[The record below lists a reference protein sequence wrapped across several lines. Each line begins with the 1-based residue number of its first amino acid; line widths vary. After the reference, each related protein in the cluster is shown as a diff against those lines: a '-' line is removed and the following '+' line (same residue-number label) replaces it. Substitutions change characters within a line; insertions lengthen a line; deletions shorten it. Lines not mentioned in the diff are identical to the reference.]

1 MPAETENPASPADAG
16 DAFAFGSLGRLAPSW
31 WVDEGQ
37 TQEQLEAAD
46 PFMGEEQALETFLE
60 WVDARGITPWPHQED
75 ALLALAAGNHVI
87 LGTPTGSGKSLVA
100 EGMCFLGLA
109 TGKRCYY
116 TAPIKALV
124 SEKFFHMVD
133 IFGRENVGM
142 ITGDSSIN
150 TDAPILCCTAE
161 ILANVALRE
170 GAEADVG
177 CVAMDEFHFYGDPD
191 RGWAWQVPLIT
202 MTNTQFLLMSATLG
216 DTSAIAA
223 ALKERTGRTVDVI
236 AHAPRPVPLTY
247 QYTLDAPEATVELG
261 LRKGE
266 APLYIVHFSQD
277 EALGTARNLASYGVS
292 TKEQR
297 EALKDAVKGTKF
309 TTPFGKILQ
318 RLLQAGVGVH
328 HAGMLPRYR
337 LLVERLAQQGLL
349 PVICGT
355 DTLGVGINVPIHTVL
370 LTQLTKFDGVKMR
383 RLRSREFHQIVGR
396 AGRAGFDTEGMV
408 IALAPE
414 FEIENHKAMVK
425 AGDDPKKLR
434 KLKKK
439 KPPEGFVSWNQQTF
453 EHLIE
458 KPPETLVPRMRIT
471 HSMVLSVVSRGGD
484 ARENVRQ
491 LIADSAQTPEEKAQL
506 NARAD
511 EIFATL
517 LEGGVVLEQQDEK
530 GRANYVL
537 TVDLPPDFALDQPL
551 SPFLLAE
558 LDLLDPESESY
569 ALDVISLV
577 EATLENPAKVL
588 RAQEKRARSEAVALM
603 KADGVDYEER
613 VERLQEITY
622 PKPLEGLLAQ
632 AFGIYCESVPWARDY
647 QLEPKSVLRDM
658 VETASDF
665 KTYIGRYNIA
675 KSEGTLLRYLS
686 DAFRV
691 LVRTLP
697 PDALDE
703 RLLDII
709 AWLGFMVRTTDSSL
723 VEAWE
728 NAGDVPEALMPQ
740 LDATAIVADRHGME
754 VMVRNALFARVRL
767 AALGNVAELGRLD
780 GEWGFGERRWR
791 EALEDFHAA
800 HEAISIDGNARSA
813 AYFVTD
819 PANEQT
825 DHTWHA
831 TQIFL
836 DEEGDG
842 DFRIEA
848 DVDLDATQE
857 TGEVVF
863 KNFRVG
869 FFEEL

>member
-355 DTLGVGINVPIHTVL
+355 DTLGVGINVPIHTVV
-370 LTQLTKFDGVKMR
+370 LTQLTKFDGTKMR

-396 AGRAGFDTEGMV
+396 AGRSGFDTEGMV
-408 IALAPE
+408 VALAPE
-414 FEIENHKAMVK
+414 HEIENHKALLK
-425 AGDDPKKLR
+425 AGDDPKKQR
-434 KLKKK
+434 RVKKK
-439 KPPEGFVSWNQQTF
+439 QPPEGFVSWNKQTF

-458 KPPETLVPRMRIT
+458 KPPEKLTPRMRIT

-484 ARENVRQ
+484 AWANVHG
-491 LIADSAQTPEEKAQL
+491 LIADSAQSAEEKIKL

-517 LEGGVVLEQQDEK
+517 LEAGVVVRGTAEE
-530 GRANYVL
+530 GSPAYEL
-537 TVDLPPDFALDQPL
+537 TVELPEDFALDQPL
-551 SPFLLAE
+551 SPFLLAA
-558 LDLLDPESESY
+558 LDLLDPESPDY

-588 RAQEKRARSEAVALM
+588 RAQERKARDAAMAAM
-603 KADGVDYEER
+603 KADGVEYEER
-613 VERLQEITY
+613 LERLAEITY
-622 PKPLEGLLAQ
+622 PKPLEELLAH
-632 AFGIYCESVPWARDY
+632 AFELYCQSVPWARDY
-647 QLEPKSVLRDM
+647 ELLPKSVLRDM

-665 KTYIGRYNIA
+665 KTYIGRYGIA

-697 PDALDE
+697 PDVLDD
-703 RLLDII
+703 RLRDII

-723 VEAWE
+723 VDAWE
-728 NAGDVPEALMPQ
+728 SAGELPEVGAPPAAA
-740 LDATAIVADRHGME
+740 DAVVADRHGME